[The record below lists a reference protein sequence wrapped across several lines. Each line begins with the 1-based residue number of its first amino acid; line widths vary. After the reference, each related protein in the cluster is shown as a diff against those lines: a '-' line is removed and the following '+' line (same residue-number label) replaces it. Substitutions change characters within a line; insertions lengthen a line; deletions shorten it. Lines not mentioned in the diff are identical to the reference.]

1 MNRSRLVA
9 MAFAVTA
16 LTLAPAVAAA
26 ASPDLGWSDLHDG
39 GANQIDDGWVALA
52 DTDGNAIIG
61 GIRTA
66 PEGFG
71 DILVRKLDRTTG
83 EPIWTYLYEDPAG
96 NDMALADMV
105 LDHRGDIMIAGYL
118 SSCDS

>member
-1 MNRSRLVA
+1 MNRYRLVA
-9 MAFAVTA
+9 AVFAVA
-16 LTLAPAVAAA
+16 AFSLAPAVAAA
-26 ASPDLGWSDLHDG
+26 FSPDLGWSDLHDG
-39 GANQIDDGWVALA
+39 GAQQIDDGYVALA

-71 DILVRKLDRTTG
+71 DILVRKLDRITG
-83 EPIWTYLYEDPAG
+83 DPVWTYLYEDPAG

-105 LDHRGDIMIAGYL
+105 LDHRGDIMVAGYL